1 MTVLLPPI
9 PYYGAKIMMAPR
21 IAALLPPHGHYV
33 EAFAGSLAVL
43 LAKEPSKLETVND
56 LDSHLVTFWRV
67 VRDDPHGL
75 CSLLDATPH
84 SRAEFVGSLDFAEPG
99 LSDVEIARRVFTRV
113 VQGRMGALGKTGWRF
128 EVNGL
133 NGAQSKAQEMIRFRN
148 RIMACAQRI
157 RHLQIES
164 MDALD
169 LIARYGVEPTTLI
182 YADPPY
188 LAETR
193 ASVGHYR
200 VEMPDPDQHIALA
213 EVLWRCKGPV
223 VLSGYRSTLYDD
235 LYGDWFAEEFPTMT
249 AQGGAGKPV
258 CEVLWSNRPLGGRV
272 QQRLFEV

>member
-1 MTVLLPPI
+1 MTLLPPI

-21 IAALLPPHGHYV
+21 IAGLLPPHEHYV

-43 LAKEPSKLETVND
+43 LAKAPSKLETVND
-56 LDSHLVTFWRV
+56 LDHSLVTFWRV
-67 VRDDPHGL
+67 VRDDPQTL
-75 CSLLDATPH
+75 ASLLDATPH
-84 SRAEFVGSLDFAEPG
+84 SRADFTGALDFDEPG
-99 LSDVEIARRVFTRV
+99 LSDVEIARRVFTRI

-128 EVNGL
+128 EVSAI
-133 NGAQSKAQEMIRFRN
+133 NGAQTKAQEMIRFRN
-148 RIMACAQRI
+148 RLIAASARI
-157 RHLQIES
+157 RHLQIEN

-169 LIARYGVEPTTLI
+169 LITRYGGEPTTLI

-200 VEMPDPDQHIALA
+200 VEMPNPDQHIDLA
-213 EVLWRCKGPV
+213 EVLWRCKATV
-223 VLSGYRSTLYDD
+223 VLSGYRSALYDD

-249 AQGGAGKPV
+249 AQGGAGKAV
-258 CEVLWSNRPLGGRV
+258 CEVLWSNKPLGGRI